1 MAGIRG
7 AGGKAPSGNCHLGC
21 CNWQGERNLSEANA
35 MSHMF
40 GYTAID
46 DLTLRGLQKLHRQWF
61 LGK

>member
-1 MAGIRG
+1 
-7 AGGKAPSGNCHLGC
+7 
-21 CNWQGERNLSEANA
+21 